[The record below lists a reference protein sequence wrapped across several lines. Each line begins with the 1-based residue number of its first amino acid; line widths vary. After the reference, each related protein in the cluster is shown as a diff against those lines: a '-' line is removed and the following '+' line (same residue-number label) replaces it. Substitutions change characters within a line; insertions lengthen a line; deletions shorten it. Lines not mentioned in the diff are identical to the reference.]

1 MILVESGFEK
11 RQKEMETLFLELHKK
26 CEAMTNLTE
35 EEQGMFDLLMWLYHS
50 EDKPVVNCI

>member
-26 CEAMTNLTE
+26 CEEMIDLTK
-35 EEQGMFDLLMWLYHS
+35 EEQGIFDLLMWLYHA
-50 EDKPVVNCI
+50 EYKPVVNCI

>member
-26 CEAMTNLTE
+26 CEVTDLTE

-50 EDKPVVNCI
+50 EDKPVVNYI